1 MNRDKSIA
9 GIAASLQPY
18 LPKGTSDLIAAWIVD
33 DGVRFTVSRP
43 RLSKLGDFRAG
54 TRSMPAAISVNG
66 DLNPYGF
73 LITTVHE
80 FAHLACHAQYG
91 RRVKPHGREWK
102 RIYTEMLAPFIE
114 KNIFPEEIEKALR
127 AHVASPS
134 ASSCS
139 CPVLNRALAL
149 YDDKDTLFLGDLSV
163 GSTFLFRDEAFK
175 SLEKK
180 RTRYLCER
188 LDDGRRYLI
197 SGRAQVDSADR

>member
-1 MNRDKSIA
+1 MNREERIA
-9 GIAASLQPY
+9 GIAAALKPY
-18 LPKGTSDLIAAWIVD
+18 LPKGTSPVIAAWIVD
-33 DGVRFTVSRP
+33 DGVRFTVSKP

-54 TRSMPAAISVNG
+54 TPALPAAISVNG
-66 DLNPYGF
+66 DLNPFAF

-80 FAHLACHAQYG
+80 FAHLTCHTTHG
-91 RRVKPHGREWK
+91 RRVKPHGSEWK
-102 RIYTEMLAPFIE
+102 NIYTAMLTPFIE
-114 KNIFPEEIEKALR
+114 KKIFPPEIEKALR
-127 AHVASPS
+127 THVASPS

-149 YDDKDTLFLGDLSV
+149 HDDNDTLFLGDLSV

-188 LDDGRRYLI
+188 LGDGKRYLI
-197 SGRAQVDSADR
+197 SGRAQIDSADR